1 MSKFVPEAANEYEAS
16 EISSARRRLLIEI
29 PKVELHIH
37 LEGALR
43 LSTIADI
50 CQEVNLI
57 IPNVNKENPTADL
70 QPYRDYFCIAKDRNV
85 EHISIFFRNFM
96 HTQSLLYS
104 EKVLERISYELCED
118 SYNNGVKLLEIR
130 YSPSFILLTV
140 NPDIDHSNMT
150 YLSIYNAIT
159 AGIRRAQADYDI
171 AVGLIGIFDRT
182 IDMNEQIPIFHHFY
196 HECHMVHAIDLAADE
211 SYSCLPFVP
220 FYTED
225 EKLVIESHLY
235 HHQQSLETDID
246 GNTSAVVVESI
257 VETVTTLTS
266 PSSTPSPKE
275 LAEMKSV
282 FVPPIYN
289 SPNASTPM
297 SNARLS
303 GKARFGK
310 TCHAGRWVGA

>member
-1 MSKFVPEAANEYEAS
+1 MSHFLS
-16 EISSARRRLLIEI
+16 EGDSNFRLTRRRLLIEI

-43 LSTIADI
+43 LTTIADI
-50 CQEVNLI
+50 CQEVNLV
-57 IPNVNKENPTADL
+57 IPNVNKENPKADL

-96 HTQSLLYS
+96 HTQSLIYS

-118 SYNNGVKLLEIR
+118 SYKNGVKLLEIR

-140 NPDIDHSNMT
+140 NPNIDHSKMT
-150 YLSIYNAIT
+150 FLSIYNAIT
-159 AGIRRAQADYDI
+159 SGIQRAQAIYDI
-171 AVGLIGIFDRT
+171 SVGLIGIFDRT
-182 IDMNEQIPIFHHFY
+182 VDMNQQIPIFHHFY

-225 EKLVIESHLY
+225 EKLLIQSHIQY
-235 HHQQSLETDID
+235 HQQSKDI
-246 GNTSAVVVESI
+246 GVNCNTTVIDAIE
-257 VETVTTLTS
+257 ETVFL
-266 PSSTPSPKE
+266 STPE
-275 LAEMKSV
+275 EVAEMQKV

-289 SPNASTPM
+289 ATSVLISTA
-297 SNARLS
+297 NTRQN

-310 TCHAGRWVGA
+310 TCHAGRF